1 MFCTFTVLLKK
12 RQKKK
17 RRLYI
22 FEWKNPEEKQNITTT
37 MMSADEKST
46 VLLVQLKLL
55 VESFEKRYLKNLI
68 NLIETNKQ
76 INMSSDHSVSNNS

>member
-12 RQKKK
+12 RQKIK

-22 FEWKNPEEKQNITTT
+22 FEWKNPEEKQNSTTT

-46 VLLVQLKLL
+46 VLLVKLKLL

>member
-22 FEWKNPEEKQNITTT
+22 FEWKNPEEKQNSTTT

-46 VLLVQLKLL
+46 VLLVKLKLP

-68 NLIETNKQ
+68 NLIVTNKQ

>member
-1 MFCTFTVLLKK
+1 
-12 RQKKK
+12 
-17 RRLYI
+17 
-22 FEWKNPEEKQNITTT
+22 

-46 VLLVQLKLL
+46 VLLVKLKLL